1 MKKLILAAIILA
13 TSQNVMAWGV
23 SDLTSTTDKVNEATK
38 TVNDT
43 TKKAEDG
50 VKKAKEVQ
58 AAADKVQKKGLTETA
73 TVVAKEGGKGALVG
87 AAEGVATG
95 TVVDSGTKG
104 GVDAGKKALSGFG
117 F

>member
-1 MKKLILAAIILA
+1 MKKVILAGIILAA
-13 TSQNVMAWGV
+13 SQNLMAWGL
-23 SDLTSTTDKVNEATK
+23 SDVTSTTDKVNEASK
-38 TVNDT
+38 TVSDT

-50 VKKAKEVQ
+50 Q
-58 AAADKVQKKGLTETA
+58 AAVEKVQQKGLTEAA
-73 TVVAKEGGKGALVG
+73 TVVVKESGKGAITG
-87 AAEGVATG
+87 AASGIATG